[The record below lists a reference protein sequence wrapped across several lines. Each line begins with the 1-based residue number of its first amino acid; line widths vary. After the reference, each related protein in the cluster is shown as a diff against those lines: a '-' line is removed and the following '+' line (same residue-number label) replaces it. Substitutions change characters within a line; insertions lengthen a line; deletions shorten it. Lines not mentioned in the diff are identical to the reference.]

1 MAKYEEE
8 IDRLLDDRPK
18 EEDETFRRG
27 SKEGIVSILKVKKI

>member
-8 IDRLLDDRPK
+8 IDRLLDDKPK
-18 EEDETFRRG
+18 EEDETFRRV